1 MSSFLMNPQQ
11 YVDPKFPPSE
21 EYSQGNYMPDYYSQ
35 HHQQHYGGFH
45 AYAAE
50 NGTAGYANTSPHG
63 YYNPCSLGQNCI
75 SDHLTA
81 DDSLHHQSHNNRSS
95 PDSSPPPAGS
105 ILPRSDT
112 QGSDCSAS
120 EPPVIYPWMKKVHS
134 NQGKSNFPHPHR
146 KFFPKFTQLEKRDY
160 RNIHGV
166 FQKLRVSQNLFK
178 IKNSI

>member
-35 HHQQHYGGFH
+35 HHPQHYSGFH
-45 AYAAE
+45 AYTAE

-81 DDSLHHQSHNNRSS
+81 DDSLHHPAHNNRSS

-105 ILPRSDT
+105 MLPRSDT

-134 NQGKSNFPHPHR
+134 NPGK
-146 KFFPKFTQLEKRDY
+146 
-160 RNIHGV
+160 
-166 FQKLRVSQNLFK
+166 
-178 IKNSI
+178 

>member
-1 MSSFLMNPQQ
+1 MNPQQ

-81 DDSLHHQSHNNRSS
+81 DDSLHHQPHNNRSS

-105 ILPRSDT
+105 MLPRSDT

-134 NQGKSNFPHPHR
+134 NPGKSSFLIYTCRRIPLIQADFNHY
-146 KFFPKFTQLEKRDY
+146 LS
-160 RNIHGV
+160 G
-166 FQKLRVSQNLFK
+166 LS
-178 IKNSI
+178 

>member
-1 MSSFLMNPQQ
+1 MIMSSFLMNPQQ

-21 EYSQGNYMPDYYSQ
+21 EYSQGNYIQDYYT
-35 HHQQHYGGFH
+35 HHPQQHYGGFH

-75 SDHLTA
+75 PADHVTA
-81 DDSLHHQSHNNRSS
+81 DDSLHHPPHSNNRSS
-95 PDSSPPPAGS
+95 PDSSPPPPGS
-105 ILPRSDT
+105 MLPRSDT

-134 NQGKSNFPHPHR
+134 NNPGRTNFL
-146 KFFPKFTQLEKRDY
+146 LESLVAHLAV
-160 RNIHGV
+160 I
-166 FQKLRVSQNLFK
+166 
-178 IKNSI
+178 